1 MNRISRHLT
10 FAGVV
15 AVIAVFAA
23 LGASASANTI
33 KYPTTIDQGASWIP
47 NQSDPLV
54 IFFAGNVHSP
64 KHACVANRTV
74 KEIAVTGDQRVLID
88 TDRTSDNGAWATG
101 GRIEGNPDEVIAQAT
116 RKRIGRHHQN
126 VCKAASVVLG
136 VI

>member
-1 MNRISRHLT
+1 MRRIRNHLT
-10 FAGVV
+10 FANVV
-15 AVIAVFAA
+15 SVIALFVA

-33 KYPTTIDQGASWIP
+33 KYPSTIKQNTDWFP
-47 NQSDPLV
+47 TSDPSV

-64 KHACVANRTV
+64 KRACVANRTV

-101 GRIEGNPDEVIAQAT
+101 GRIEGNPDELIAQVT

-126 VCKAASVVLG
+126 VCKAALVILG
-136 VI
+136 VT

>member
-1 MNRISRHLT
+1 MRSISRHLT

-33 KYPTTIDQGASWIP
+33 KYPTTIEQGTSWVP
-47 NQSDPLV
+47 TSDFQV
-54 IFFAGNVHSP
+54 IFFAGNVRSP
-64 KHACVANRTV
+64 KRACVANRTV

-88 TDRTSDNGAWATG
+88 TDRTSDKGAWATG
-101 GRIEGNPDEVIAQAT
+101 GRIEGNPDQLIAQVT

-136 VI
+136 VT

>member
-1 MNRISRHLT
+1 MRKRWIVIGVAA
-10 FAGVV
+10 AGVM
-15 AVIAVFAA
+15 A
-23 LGASASANTI
+23 LGAQSAAASTTR
-33 KYPTTIDQGASWIP
+33 YPTTIEQGTSWFP
-47 NQSDPLV
+47 TSDFQV

-64 KHACVANRTV
+64 KRACVANRTV

-101 GRIEGNPDEVIAQAT
+101 GRIEGNPDELIAQVT

-136 VI
+136 VA